1 MKLAFTILILTLSF
15 QNLFCQIDSAFIILK
30 TESNI
35 DTISKF
41 EISKSKTHFYKA
53 DLTPWEILKD
63 SGMFN
68 TQNEKIGFWKEFP
81 IDTTIIDSDDNI
93 KVQTS
98 NSKIFEPEIIRLEG
112 NYINGKKDGLWK
124 EYIASIRSK
133 PFFWN
138 LNKTSEFQNNMKNGK
153 EVWFEPFSKDTMM
166 IFLYKNDEPIK
177 QIK

>member
-1 MKLAFTILILTLSF
+1 MKLTFIILILIFSF
-15 QNLFCQIDSAFIILK
+15 QNLFCQVDSAIIILK
-30 TESNI
+30 TESQI

-41 EISKSKTHFYKA
+41 KISETKTKNYKT
-53 DLTPWEILKD
+53 DLTPWENLRT
-63 SGMFN
+63 SGKFN
-68 TQNEKIGFWKEFP
+68 AKNEKIGFWKEFP
-81 IDTTIIDSDDNI
+81 IDTT
-93 KVQTS
+93 K
-98 NSKIFEPEIIRLEG
+98 FEPDIIRLEG

-124 EYIASIRSK
+124 EYIASIRSN

-138 LNKTSEFQNNMKNGK
+138 LNKTCLYQNNMKNGK